1 MNLDY
6 LHNKVNK
13 YLQMEQELN
22 PLYHYT
28 SVYRLEGII
37 KNKELWVSHSD
48 FLNDKTE
55 RQYTFNLFYKI
66 LVERAKK
73 ASLNFRYVEGVLK
86 IIKDFEYPA
95 YVLSL
100 SKNKDSNLLWSN
112 YSQNDGYNI
121 KFDFSSYRSDLSID
135 QEKAAAICLFKSK
148 VIYDEKTHHQA
159 INELVDDYI
168 ELFKKHDEHFIHD
181 REWVKNNPY
190 ITQTVTNLHITFLLF
205 SAFFKDACFKQE
217 EEHRVALVPTR
228 SKFINFDCRILNGA
242 FIPYIKIKLKDSQI
256 KGVTIGPK
264 NKMDISE
271 EGLRYFLELNN
282 LSEIDI
288 KQSKIPYRY

>member
-1 MNLDY
+1 MEFDY
-6 LHNKVNK
+6 VHNKINN
-13 YLQMEQELN
+13 YLQMDQELN

-28 SVYRLEGII
+28 SVHGLEGII

-66 LVERAKK
+66 LVERVKE
-73 ASLNFRYVEGVLK
+73 ASLDFLYVDWIIQT
-86 IIKDFEYPA
+86 IIKLEYPA

-112 YSQNDGYNI
+112 YSKNDGYNI
-121 KFDFSSYRSDLSID
+121 KFDFSSYRSDFFID
-135 QEKAAAICLFKSK
+135 QDKVAGRNGLFKSK

-168 ELFKKHDEHFIHD
+168 GLFKKYVDLDKKSLEED
-181 REWVKNNPY
+181 PY
-190 ITQTVTNLHITFLLF
+190 ITQTATSLHITFLLF

-217 EEHRVALVPTR
+217 EEHRVAIAPT
-228 SKFINFDCRILNGA
+228 KTENINYDCRILNGA

-271 EGLRYFLELNN
+271 EGLRYFLERNN

-288 KQSKIPYRY
+288 NQSKIPYRY